1 MIGTIRTEQP
11 IVAGWR
17 TQFDPL
23 QRIGD
28 WVINAIIR
36 GHDTIEDALAHE
48 FFSVVSP
55 KIRGDALGYVGWA
68 FMHAQTVDDP
78 IRDRLAELW
87 DSRVAHVRAH
97 PEDIEE
103 LIGFCWFVKSHKFAL
118 AWWLPRLKTLLT
130 ATNKKTPLLSS
141 VRSRAARPRG

>member
-1 MIGTIRTEQP
+1 MIGAIRTEQP

-48 FFSVVSP
+48 FFYVLSA
-55 KIRGDALGYVGWA
+55 KIRGDAFGYVGWA

-130 ATNKKTPLLSS
+130 ATNKKTRLLSS
-141 VRSRAARPRG
+141 VRSRAARLRG